1 MKLKRFVI
9 EHVSHHSIHTHAH
22 VSFFDSG
29 LRAVDIFNIFNNIL
43 NFDFLPHFVKGV
55 EAAETELE
63 IVGTTSAM
71 CKFAQKKGIDLR
83 PLLE

>member
-9 EHVSHHSIHTHAH
+9 EHVSPQSINTYAD
-22 VSFFDSG
+22 VPFFDSG
-29 LRAVDIFNIFNNIL
+29 LREVDIFNIL
-43 NFDFLPHFVKGV
+43 NFDFHPHFVKGV

>member
-1 MKLKRFVI
+1 MR
-9 EHVSHHSIHTHAH
+9 H
-22 VSFFDSG
+22 FFDAG
-29 LRAVDIFNIFNNIL
+29 LRAVDIFNIL
-43 NFDFLPHFVKGV
+43 NFDFHPHFEKGV